1 MVIFFYFTFA
11 IDVSNKFSFLMASSF
26 FFGLAV
32 PSPSESLSDE
42 PSCFELQNSVGVNLW
57 K

>member
-26 FFGLAV
+26 FFGLGV